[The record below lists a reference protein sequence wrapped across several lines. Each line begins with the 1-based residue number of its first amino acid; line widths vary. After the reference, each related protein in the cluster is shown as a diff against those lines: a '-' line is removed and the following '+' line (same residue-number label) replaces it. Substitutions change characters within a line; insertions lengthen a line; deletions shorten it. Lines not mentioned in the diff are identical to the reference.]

1 MLKERFKMKKT
12 NLLITVI
19 VSVALLSGIAYLLHD
34 HLGMSWNGYGGY
46 QMRTGM
52 MGFGGMGIMMLL
64 FWGLVLIVMVI
75 LINRLL
81 RIDSGKCYESTNS
94 LNAIDLLKKRY
105 ANGEIDKAEFE
116 IVKRDL
122 Q

>member
-46 QMRTGM
+46 HMRTGM

-64 FWGLVLIVMVI
+64 FWGLVLIVM
-75 LINRLL
+75 
-81 RIDSGKCYESTNS
+81 DSGKCYESTNS